1 MLRTGQVLMQV
12 EIQTEEQE
20 QSEYFS
26 TISPHTPPVKALI
39 RIMPSSSVP
48 SM

>member
-26 TISPHTPPVKALI
+26 TISPLT
-39 RIMPSSSVP
+39 SSEGTDKNYAK
-48 SM
+48 

>member
-26 TISPHTPPVKALI
+26 TIPPSPPVKALI

>member
-26 TISPHTPPVKALI
+26 TISPPPLT
-39 RIMPSSSVP
+39 SSEGTDKNYAK
-48 SM
+48 